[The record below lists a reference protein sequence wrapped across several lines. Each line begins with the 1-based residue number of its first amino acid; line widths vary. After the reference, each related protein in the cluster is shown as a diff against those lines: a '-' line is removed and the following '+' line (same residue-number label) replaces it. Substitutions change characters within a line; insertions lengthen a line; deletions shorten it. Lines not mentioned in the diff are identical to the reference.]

1 MESDA
6 ALLERFAR
14 TGDEDAF
21 GQMVERHAPMMR
33 GVVMRATGDAA
44 LADEVTQT
52 VFAIL
57 ARKAG
62 ALGHEAVAGWLHRTT
77 LLEARNASRKAARY
91 RRVLEKFRDDAEAA
105 ERRDVP
111 GVVGVLPQLDLAMSR
126 LNEEEREL
134 VVRRY
139 FEGESVR
146 EIAMA
151 KGTSE
156 EACKK
161 RLQRTV
167 QRLGAVLRG
176 RGMRT
181 SAGSVAAVLTAEGLG
196 VRPASASELAAGALR
211 EAARVEGGGRGGSV
225 VGIWGGSMGLKV
237 AVAAV
242 LMAAIP
248 VGVLWRENGELRRE
262 LEVRRAGAVPMGGR
276 EGTGGGAVE
285 ERRPTGLTAAVFRGN
300 RAGVGGTAA
309 GGGLD
314 AVMTREMILEVID
327 GQAELRVERM
337 FSRFCATVSGLTDG
351 QKARLREE
359 IEGRIRVQTEV
370 MREVVE
376 GALARGSLDPASFSQ
391 EERDRLAA
399 AEGTE
404 LEVDD
409 AALRGILTEEQFGR
423 FAAVREMRRV
433 AAAEESG
440 NEAVRAAD
448 RYVDLTAEQR
458 DLLFQRAAAAR
469 LGEGGAAEA
478 GKDASGAAEEMLR
491 SVLTPE
497 QTEAYERARA
507 QEERTVQRL
516 LKLVPEPIR

>member
-1 MESDA
+1 MMETDA

-33 GVVMRATGDAA
+33 GVVLRATGDAA

-62 ALGHEAVAGWLHRTT
+62 EMGHEAVAGWLHRTT
-77 LLEARNASRKAARY
+77 FLEARNASRKAARY
-91 RRVLEKFRDDAEAA
+91 RRVLEKFRDDAEAV
-105 ERRDVP
+105 ERLEVP
-111 GVVGVLPQLDLAMSR
+111 GALEVLPQLDLAMSR

-146 EIAMA
+146 EIAVA

-167 QRLGAVLRG
+167 QRLGVVLRG

-181 SAGSVAAVLTAEGLG
+181 SAGSVAAVVTAEGLS
-196 VRPASASELAAGALR
+196 VRPASAAELAGGALR
-211 EAARVEGGGRGGSV
+211 EAAKVEGVGRGGAV
-225 VGIWGGSMGLKV
+225 IGMGGSMGLKV

-242 LMAAIP
+242 LMAAVP
-248 VGVLWRENGELRRE
+248 VGMLWRENGALRRE
-262 LEVRRAGAVPMGGR
+262 LEAGRAGTVRKGGR
-276 EGTGGGAVE
+276 ERSGGAAGE
-285 ERRPTGLTAAVFRGN
+285 ERRATGLTAAVFRGS
-300 RAGVGGTAA
+300 REGVETGVG
-309 GGGLD
+309 LD
-314 AVMTREMILEVID
+314 PAISREMILEVID
-327 GQAELRVERM
+327 SQAELRVERL

-351 QKARLREE
+351 QKARLRAE
-359 IEGRIRVQTEV
+359 IGERIRVQTEV

-376 GALARGSLDPASFSQ
+376 GALRRGSVDPASFSQ

-399 AEGTE
+399 AEGIE

-423 FAAVREMRRV
+423 FAEVRQARRV
-433 AAAEESG
+433 AAAEDAG

-458 DLLFQRAAAAR
+458 DVLFQKTAAAR

-478 GKDASGAAEEMLR
+478 GKDASGAAEELLR
-491 SVLTPE
+491 SVLTPM
-497 QTEAYERARA
+497 QTEAYERAKA
-507 QEERTVQRL
+507 QEERTLQRL

>member
-1 MESDA
+1 METDA

-33 GVVMRATGDAA
+33 GVVLRATGDAA

-62 ALGHEAVAGWLHRTT
+62 EMGHEAVAGWLHRTT
-77 LLEARNASRKAARY
+77 FLEARNASRKAARY
-91 RRVLEKFRDDAEAA
+91 RRVLEKFRDDAEAV
-105 ERRDVP
+105 ERLEVP
-111 GVVGVLPQLDLAMSR
+111 GALEVLPQLDLAMSR

-146 EIAMA
+146 EIAVA

-167 QRLGAVLRG
+167 QRLGVVLRG

-181 SAGSVAAVLTAEGLG
+181 SAGSVAAVVTAEGLTM
-196 VRPASASELAAGALR
+196 RPASAAELAGGALR
-211 EAARVEGGGRGGSV
+211 EAAKVEGVGRGGAV
-225 VGIWGGSMGLKV
+225 IGMGGSMGLKV

-242 LMAAIP
+242 LMAAVP
-248 VGVLWRENGELRRE
+248 VGMLWRENGALRRE
-262 LEVRRAGAVPMGGR
+262 LEAGRAGTVRKGGR
-276 EGTGGGAVE
+276 ERSGGAAGE
-285 ERRPTGLTAAVFRGN
+285 ERRATGLTAAVFRGS
-300 RAGVGGTAA
+300 REGVETGVG
-309 GGGLD
+309 LD
-314 AVMTREMILEVID
+314 PAISREMILEVID
-327 GQAELRVERM
+327 SQAELRVERL

-351 QKARLREE
+351 QKARLRAE
-359 IEGRIRVQTEV
+359 IGERIRVQTEV

-376 GALARGSLDPASFSQ
+376 GALRRGSVDPASFSQ

-399 AEGTE
+399 AEGIE

-423 FAAVREMRRV
+423 FAEVRQARRV
-433 AAAEESG
+433 AAAEDAG

-458 DLLFQRAAAAR
+458 DVLFQKTAAAR

-478 GKDASGAAEEMLR
+478 GKDASGAAEELLR
-491 SVLTPE
+491 SVLTPM
-497 QTEAYERARA
+497 QTEAYERAKA
-507 QEERTVQRL
+507 QEERTLQRL